1 MVYRDYG
8 YASFYATIPI
18 QDEKVSLF
26 YPWVASSH
34 H

>member
-1 MVYRDYG
+1 MVYYDYG
-8 YASFYATIPI
+8 YASLYATCPI

-26 YPWVASSH
+26 YPRVASSH